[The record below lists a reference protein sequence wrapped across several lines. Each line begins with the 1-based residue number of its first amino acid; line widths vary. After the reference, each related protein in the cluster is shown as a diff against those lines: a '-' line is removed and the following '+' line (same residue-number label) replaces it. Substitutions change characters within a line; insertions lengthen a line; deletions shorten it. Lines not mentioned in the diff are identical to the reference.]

1 MENIKKECTPGE
13 FIELILSYETDETKL
28 EQIKELLNSDRRE
41 IYLYG
46 EDGIGPHSLIV
57 SIKRKLRIR
66 KFLLQNIAPNE
77 IDDEYIQVLLHT
89 SVKYHDVTIIKFIID
104 NFLNRLRLFDANNI
118 DIFFSVFRSQN
129 SEIINLFLDLYES
142 FDIFKKIGY
151 VDYTDKSIYE
161 KIFTDLLSQN
171 RDFVLENLMKHRYYG
186 PTILGQTIDNF
197 NVLASIL
204 PDLVGEKKLDLV
216 DINHRKY
223 IRFYKRAEII
233 KKFRDECLPEV
244 PDRTKEI
251 KLCPESMEVKA
262 AQYHFEMAQI
272 YGSNIT
278 EEQKKEYYDNIIS
291 KNTKFCEHY
300 SIYSPDDISKTRN
313 TI

>member
-1 MENIKKECTPGE
+1 MENIKKVCTPGE

-66 KFLLQNIAPNE
+66 KFLLQNIAPHE

-118 DIFFSVFRSQN
+118 DIFFTVFRSQN
-129 SEIINLFLDLYES
+129 SEIINLFLDLYDS
-142 FDIFKKIGY
+142 FDIFERIGY
-151 VDYTDKSIYE
+151 MDKSIYE
-161 KIFTDLLSQN
+161 KIFTDLSSQN
-171 RDFVLENLMKHRYYG
+171 RDFVLENLMKHRYYS

-197 NVLASIL
+197 NVLAGIL
-204 PDLVGEKKLDLV
+204 PDLVGEKNLDLA

-223 IRFYKRAEII
+223 IRFYKRAESI

-244 PDRTKEI
+244 PDKVKMI
-251 KLCPESMEVKA
+251 KLFPESMEVKA
-262 AQYHFEMAQI
+262 AQYHFEMNQI

-291 KNTKFCEHY
+291 KNTKFCEYY
-300 SIYSPDDISKTRN
+300 SIYSADDISKMRN